1 LLKNKKNIEKEK
13 LENLV
18 KKVDNVIKK
27 IVIARTKQGLSYDN
41 MAHEL
46 SITPAAYR
54 KIETGE
60 TRLTLERLFHISE
73 ILNSSIPELLGIGK
87 EVFQQTNNESA
98 TGYQQKI
105 ENFYQE
111 NKEIYEKLLQSK
123 DEQIMLLKSF
133 LNDHRHN

>member
-1 LLKNKKNIEKEK
+1 MFTFAKKNKNM
-13 LENLV
+13 
-18 KKVDNVIKK
+18 KKDKVESVIKK
-27 IVIARTKQGLSYDN
+27 ISSARTKQGLTYEN

-60 TRLTLERLFHISE
+60 TKLSLERLFHISE
-73 ILNSSIPELLGIGK
+73 ILNSSLPELLGIGE

-111 NKEIYEKLLQSK
+111 NKEIFEKLLQSK
-123 DEQIMLLKSF
+123 DEQIALLKS
-133 LNDHRHN
+133 LLGR

>member
-1 LLKNKKNIEKEK
+1 MLKNKKNIEKEK